1 MGANILSIGQSALA
15 AAQIGISTT
24 GHNIANAST
33 PGYSRQVI
41 VQAAATAQNFGYGYV
56 GQGVSVT
63 TIQRMY
69 SSFQAAQVNSAQSS
83 TSSLNTYYTQI
94 SQINNMLADSTT
106 GLSPALQTFFSG
118 IQNVTTDASSAA
130 TRQAALSSA
139 DALASQFQSLGTQ
152 LSQMNQDVNTQ
163 IVNGVATVNSLA
175 TQIAQLNNN
184 IAAAQ
189 TSGQPPNDLLDQ
201 RDQLVATLNQQ
212 IKATVVKQ
220 DDGTYSVFIGNGQSL
235 VVGAK
240 AYNLSTATSP
250 TDSSQL
256 EVAYNSNGKTSILS
270 GSALTGGQLGGLLD
284 FRSQTL
290 DPAQN
295 ALGRVAIGLA
305 TTFNSQQ
312 ALGLDQSGNFGS
324 PFFTVGTPTVNANS
338 GNTGTGALTAS
349 ITDVNALTTSDYS
362 LKYDGTNYTV
372 TRASDGA
379 TTTFASFPQTID
391 GVTYNLTGTPA
402 TGDNFLIRPTATGAT
417 SFTVALTDPS
427 QIAAAGPIVTAA
439 TTSNTGTGAISLGSV
454 DSSYPASPLTAG
466 SPVTLTYASGTNELT
481 GFPAADPVTVTSNG
495 TTTTYAAGAPVPY
508 TAGAT
513 VSFGGM
519 SFTLSGAPANG
530 DTFTVSANVAGT
542 SDNRNALLMAG
553 LQSSNTLAN
562 GTENFQAAFSQ
573 LVAGIGSKTQ
583 ELKVTST
590 AEGQTLTNLTA
601 AQQSTSGVN
610 LDEEATKLLQYQ
622 QAYQAAGKLMTI
634 AGTLFDV
641 LLNL

>member
-41 VQAAATAQNFGYGYV
+41 VQSAATAQNFGYGYV

-83 TSSLNTYYTQI
+83 ASSLDTYYTQI

-240 AYNLSTATSP
+240 AYNLSTTTSP

-305 TTFNSQQ
+305 TTFNNQQ

-324 PFFTVGTPTVNANS
+324 PFFTVGTPTVNANT

-349 ITDVNALTTSDYS
+349 ITDVNALTTSDYR

-391 GVTYNLTGTPA
+391 GVSYNLTGTPA
-402 TGDNFLIRPTATGAT
+402 AGDSFLIRPTATGAT
-417 SFTVALTDPS
+417 SFAVALTDPS

-513 VSFGGM
+513 ISFGGM

-573 LVAGIGSKTQ
+573 LVASIGSKTQ
-583 ELKVTST
+583 ELNVTST
-590 AEGQTLTNLTA
+590 AEGQTLTNLIA

-610 LDEEATKLLQYQ
+610 LDEEATNLLQYQ
-622 QAYQAAGKLMTI
+622 QAYQAAGKLMSI